1 MSLHIVI
8 DGYNL
13 IYQSRHFADVDRTD
27 LQTLRQKLVDAL
39 AAYKKFR
46 PHAITVVFDGTA
58 APTDLPRLDRR
69 KGIEVRF
76 SRPGELADTVIK
88 RMAAREKE
96 RLLVVSSDRDV
107 SAFAAG
113 RGAAV
118 IGAAEFEERLM
129 LAGFDATQEG
139 APEQWSAGSRATTR
153 KKGPSRRL
161 PKRARK
167 MQGKTSKL

>member
-13 IYQSRHFADVDRTD
+13 IHQSRQFAAGDPDD
-27 LQTLRQKLVDAL
+27 LQTLRQRLVDAL
-39 AAYKKFR
+39 AAYRRVR

-58 APTDLPRLDRR
+58 AQTDLPRLDRR
-69 KGIEVRF
+69 KGIELRF

-88 RMAAREKE
+88 RMVARDREK
-96 RLLVVSSDRDV
+96 LLVVSSDREIVDYAV
-107 SAFAAG
+107 G

-118 IGAAEFEERLM
+118 MGAAEFEERLT
-129 LAGFDATQEG
+129 LARLY
-139 APEQWSAGSRATTR
+139 AGEPGSTENGGDGWDATTR

-161 PKRARK
+161 PKRERK
-167 MQGKTSKL
+167 MRGKTGKL